1 MKSTLIS
8 IFVFLVMTMA
18 LTACSVGGVNF
29 NVNSETINGSGT
41 TKTEVREVSNFS
53 KVELQSVGNLTIKQ
67 GDHES
72 LTIKADDN
80 LMPYIT
86 SKVEDGTLKIG
97 MKPNINAVPAST
109 IEYELVVKS
118 LESVRLS
125 GFGNISADALSGN
138 NIEMVLSGSGDI
150 NVEKVDAKALTMKL
164 TGFGNINTNEVKS
177 DDASVELTGSGDI
190 TIGTF
195 AANTLDL
202 TISGFG
208 NATISGTVPD
218 EKFRLT
224 GSGNFKGGDLESK
237 KANVTISGFGDAT
250 VWAENSL
257 DLTITGSG
265 NVNYYGD
272 PHLNQTITGMGKVKS
287 LGSH

>member
-1 MKSTLIS
+1 MKSTLLS
-8 IFVFLVMTMA
+8 TFVFLVMTLA

-29 NVNSETINGSGT
+29 NVNNETIKGSGT
-41 TKTEVREVSNFS
+41 TKTEVREVGDFS
-53 KVELQSVGNLTIKQ
+53 KVELQSIGNLTIKQ
-67 GDHES
+67 GDKES

-80 LMPYIT
+80 LLQYIT
-86 SKVEDGTLKIG
+86 SDVENDTLKIG
-97 MKPNINAVPAST
+97 MKPNINAVPTSS

-118 LESVRLS
+118 LTSVKLT
-125 GFGNISADALSGN
+125 GFGNITADELSGN
-138 NIEMVLSGSGDI
+138 DIEMVLSGSGDI
-150 NVEKVDAKALTMKL
+150 NVANVDAKSMTMKL

-195 AANTLDL
+195 AADSLDL

-208 NATISGTVPD
+208 NATISGTATD
-218 EKFRLT
+218 QKFRLT

-237 KANVTISGFGDAT
+237 TANVTISGLGDAT
-250 VWAENSL
+250 VWAEDSL

-265 NVNYYGD
+265 NVNYYGG
-272 PHLNQTITGMGKVKS
+272 PHMNQTITGMGKVKS
-287 LGSH
+287 LGNH